1 MLGKKDW
8 FRRKDMG
15 WGIEPV
21 TWQGWVYMLVFIAF
35 LLLITNGPEAWF
47 FKPRARSI
55 AAASWVVLFLAD
67 VIHLWFAVGDGR
79 IHRNQTKRP
88 RNQA

>member
-15 WGIEPV
+15 WGIEPL
-21 TWQGWVYMLVFIAF
+21 TWQGWVYIAIAVGVMV
-35 LLLITNGPEAWF
+35 LIQTVPDTWF
-47 FKPRARSI
+47 VNPRARNI
-55 AAASWVVLFLAD
+55 ATIAWVALFLAD
-67 VIHLWFAVGDGR
+67 VLHIWFAVGDGR